1 MTRSAGP
8 TLPLELT
15 LASLFLALAV
25 VPLSAQ
31 DAPVTASPSTP
42 SPPAATTPEIPASTR
57 LPGLPEETTRE
68 YLFGVPGGVRL
79 EALVHS
85 PRLVGTT
92 YYVYDDKASGE
103 RRLGGYAEFHAVY
116 DLPVDAL
123 WDVLLDIPSY
133 PTFSPRILGA
143 EIESAWGSVYRVRYT
158 TGIRFLG
165 IEVSYDAIEDVTV
178 QTFLDGSRGTRTR
191 LVQSLDGS
199 VFEHF
204 SSFFVAPVTVGGR
217 EMAFVRYFSRPGIRN
232 PGFGM
237 LQVVQ
242 FFAAPEGK
250 GQVNAVAKEAAR
262 RLGRRLVAPSLP
274 HGPERTESRH

>member
-1 MTRSAGP
+1 MVAPARP
-8 TLPLELT
+8 
-15 LASLFLALAV
+15 
-25 VPLSAQ
+25 PLSFELMFASSLLAMALVPIHAQ
-31 DAPVTASPSTP
+31 DAAAAPPSSTP
-42 SPPAATTPEIPASTR
+42 SPPASTR

-68 YLFGVPGGVRL
+68 YLFGVPEGVDL
-79 EALVHS
+79 EPLVHS

-92 YYVYDDKASGE
+92 YYVYDDEASGE

-116 DLPVDAL
+116 DLPVESL
-123 WDVLLDIPSY
+123 WDVLLDISSY

-143 EIESAWGSVYRVRYT
+143 EVESVWGSVYRVRYT

-165 IEVSYDAIEDVTV
+165 IEVSYDAIEDITV

-191 LVQSLDGS
+191 LVESLDGS
-199 VFEHF
+199 VCEHF
-204 SSFFVAPVTVGGR
+204 SSFFVAPVTVEGR
-217 EMAFVRYFSRPGIRN
+217 EMTFVRYFSRPGIRN

-262 RLGRRLVAPSLP
+262 RLGRRLVAPKLSRRA
-274 HGPERTESRH
+274 ERTESRP